1 MAGRGRL
8 RRSHDQRERRLARG
22 NHRNGRL
29 RRKWLGRCDEVRRV
43 GGEVGRVRVAAVA
56 AAKETVCTHRRD
68 ADEHESR
75 DDRCANSPP
84 RGLAWRDRDGRG
96 VSLKVKR
103 DRRPRARGRRAV
115 IHFLQGHTRA

>member
-1 MAGRGRL
+1 MSGRGRL
-8 RRSHDQRERRLARG
+8 RRSHDQRERRLARR

-68 ADEHESR
+68 ADEQEGDEM
-75 DDRCANSPP
+75 DDEG
-84 RGLAWRDRDGRG
+84 GLPGFFDDEDGG
-96 VSLKVKR
+96 INLEDYSGPLSE
-103 DRRPRARGRRAV
+103 
-115 IHFLQGHTRA
+115 